1 MSIHRANRLVVAPRE
16 LLFELVADVERY
28 PQFLSLWKSARIY
41 RHDGDSYFT
50 EQEVGFGPIN
60 ERFRTRTDLHPYER
74 IDVSSIDPLFR
85 TFRIR
90 WYFQPHRAGTRVEI
104 DLRWE
109 VQSRLLQLA
118 IDSALPMTADR
129 MVSAFADR
137 ARTLALSKTP
147 G

>member
-1 MSIHRANRLVVAPRE
+1 MSTHRANRLVAVPRE
-16 LLFELVADVERY
+16 ALFDLVADVERY

-41 RHDGDSYFT
+41 RHDGDTYYT
-50 EQEVGFGPIN
+50 EQEVGLGPIN

-85 TFRIR
+85 TFGIR

-109 VQSRLLQLA
+109 VHSRLLQMA

-129 MVSAFADR
+129 MVTAFAER
-137 ARTLALSKTP
+137 ALALGAGKSSA
-147 G
+147 